1 MSREERD
8 YRSYL
13 LRLWRTRRK
22 GEPVWRGSIESP
34 HTGQRKA
41 FTNLAGLLAFL
52 EKEIGTVAENRPA
65 PDRDG
70 EGGDTGNR
78 LVPGG

>member
-8 YRSYL
+8 YKSYL

-22 GEPVWRGSIESP
+22 GEPVWRASIESP

-41 FTNLAGLLAFL
+41 FTGLPGLLAFL
-52 EKEIGTVAENRPA
+52 EKEIGSVADNRPA
-65 PDRDG
+65 PDTDE
-70 EGGDTGNR
+70 EGGDASN
-78 LVPGG
+78 

>member
-8 YRSYL
+8 YKSYL

-22 GEPVWRGSIESP
+22 GERLWRASIESP
-34 HTGQRKA
+34 HTGQRMA

-52 EKEIGTVAENRPA
+52 EKEIGTASEDRPA
-65 PDRDG
+65 VDTAE
-70 EGGDTGNR
+70 EGGSTGS
-78 LVPGG
+78 